1 MLSIAGQGESSAS
14 HPKAARACSRF
25 AICARSRPVLAEEA
39 FQLHAPRG
47 LDVVVEHLDHGVL
60 HPQGRAELEV
70 VELLGGARRSN
81 MGFSSNSGGGLPISA
96 PGGAKKRKLCA

>member
-1 MLSIAGQGESSAS
+1 
-14 HPKAARACSRF
+14 
-25 AICARSRPVLAEEA
+25 VLAEEA

-70 VELLGGARRSN
+70 
-81 MGFSSNSGGGLPISA
+81 
-96 PGGAKKRKLCA
+96 